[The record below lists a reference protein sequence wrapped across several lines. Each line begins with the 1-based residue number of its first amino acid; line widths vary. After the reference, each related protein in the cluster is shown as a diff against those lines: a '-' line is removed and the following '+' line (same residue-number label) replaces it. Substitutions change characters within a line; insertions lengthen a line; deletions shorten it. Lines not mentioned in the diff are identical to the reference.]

1 MTNASFIPKP
11 YFPFWI
17 KLYNYL
23 FLYFILFMKVV
34 HYFAEPAIASFS
46 VVKSFLYYVF
56 VMFYYKVFA
65 IIQ

>member
-46 VVKSFLYYVF
+46 VVKVFCIMFL
-56 VMFYYKVFA
+56 
-65 IIQ
+65 